1 MKKYKITKIF
11 ISELGYL
18 MLQIYGKEKKHFTN
32 YNLGQVDSVIDFK
45 KINIPLNQIE
55 DVKGR

>member
-18 MLQIYGKEKKHFTN
+18 MLQIYDKEKKHFNN

-45 KINIPLNQIE
+45 KINIPLNEIE

>member
-18 MLQIYGKEKKHFTN
+18 MLKIYDKEKKHFTN

-45 KINIPLNQIE
+45 KINILLNQIE

>member
-45 KINIPLNQIE
+45 N
-55 DVKGR
+55 